1 MTATKDDFYH
11 VGLTDDEVRKSR
23 TEHGVNLLTPPKR
36 PSLWKLYLEKFE
48 DPVVR
53 VLLVAAFFHKGGV
66 AKTTSL
72 LNLAAGIARLHG
84 KKVCIIDADPQ
95 ANTTMAAFGEE
106 MASLP
111 QDVMLE
117 SVLQEIMQD
126 RPLELK
132 PLTWL
137 DRVDVLPA
145 SLDLAATEVIMNTT
159 PGREF
164 LFREIIRGLE
174 KKYDHILIDC
184 PPSLG
189 IITQNALMASD
200 FVIIPTDGNYFA
212 MKGIEKIHY
221 IIGLLRR
228 KLGAEVRILGY
239 FMTKYNAG
247 RKLDVDIRESLIET
261 LGESVFETT
270 IRNNVALGEAQ
281 YNARSIFDYA
291 PSSNGARDYRSLT
304 EEFLKRIRK
313 MNK

>member
-1 MTATKDDFYH
+1 MCKPQGRCGKDHFAAESGGRYRTVAREKGMYH
-11 VGLTDDEVRKSR
+11 RCGPAGEHDD
-23 TEHGVNLLTPPKR
+23 
-36 PSLWKLYLEKFE
+36 
-48 DPVVR
+48 
-53 VLLVAAFFHKGGV
+53 GGV
-66 AKTTSL
+66 RGG
-72 LNLAAGIARLHG
+72 NG
-84 KKVCIIDADPQ
+84 KSSPGCQ
-95 ANTTMAAFGEE
+95 
-106 MASLP
+106 L
-111 QDVMLE
+111 LE

-270 IRNNVALGEAQ
+270 
-281 YNARSIFDYA
+281 
-291 PSSNGARDYRSLT
+291 
-304 EEFLKRIRK
+304 KRGKGLPESDRGIS
-313 MNK
+313 

>member
-1 MTATKDDFYH
+1 MKTITTAC
-11 VGLTDDEVRKSR
+11 
-23 TEHGVNLLTPPKR
+23 VN
-36 PSLWKLYLEKFE
+36 
-48 DPVVR
+48 
-53 VLLVAAFFHKGGV
+53 HKGGV

-221 IIGLLRR
+221 IISLLRR

-270 IRNNVALGEAQ
+270 
-281 YNARSIFDYA
+281 
-291 PSSNGARDYRSLT
+291 
-304 EEFLKRIRK
+304 KRGKGLPESDRGIP
-313 MNK
+313 

>member
-1 MTATKDDFYH
+1 MKTITTAC
-11 VGLTDDEVRKSR
+11 
-23 TEHGVNLLTPPKR
+23 VN
-36 PSLWKLYLEKFE
+36 
-48 DPVVR
+48 
-53 VLLVAAFFHKGGV
+53 HKGGV

-137 DRVDVLPA
+137 D
-145 SLDLAATEVIMNTT
+145 
-159 PGREF
+159 REF

>member
-1 MTATKDDFYH
+1 MKTITTAC
-11 VGLTDDEVRKSR
+11 
-23 TEHGVNLLTPPKR
+23 VN
-36 PSLWKLYLEKFE
+36 
-48 DPVVR
+48 
-53 VLLVAAFFHKGGV
+53 HKGGV

-117 SVLQEIMQD
+117 S
-126 RPLELK
+126 
-132 PLTWL
+132 
-137 DRVDVLPA
+137 VLPA

-270 IRNNVALGEAQ
+270 IRNN
-281 YNARSIFDYA
+281 
-291 PSSNGARDYRSLT
+291 GARDYRSLT

>member
-1 MTATKDDFYH
+1 MKTITTAC
-11 VGLTDDEVRKSR
+11 
-23 TEHGVNLLTPPKR
+23 VN
-36 PSLWKLYLEKFE
+36 
-48 DPVVR
+48 
-53 VLLVAAFFHKGGV
+53 HKGGV

-117 SVLQEIMQD
+117 SVVQEIMQD
-126 RPLELK
+126 SPLELK
-132 PLTWL
+132 PLKWL
-137 DRVDVLPA
+137 DRDVLPA

-164 LFREIIRGLE
+164 LFREIIKGLE

-247 RKLDVDIRESLIET
+247 RKLDVDIRESLIGT

>member
-1 MTATKDDFYH
+1 MKTITTAC
-11 VGLTDDEVRKSR
+11 
-23 TEHGVNLLTPPKR
+23 VN
-36 PSLWKLYLEKFE
+36 
-48 DPVVR
+48 
-53 VLLVAAFFHKGGV
+53 HKGGV

-117 SVLQEIMQD
+117 SVVQEIMQD
-126 RPLELK
+126 SPLELK
-132 PLTWL
+132 PLKWL

-159 PGREF
+159 PGREC
-164 LFREIIRGLE
+164 LFREIIKGLE

-247 RKLDVDIRESLIET
+247 RKLDVDIRESLIGT

>member
-1 MTATKDDFYH
+1 MKTITTAC
-11 VGLTDDEVRKSR
+11 
-23 TEHGVNLLTPPKR
+23 VN
-36 PSLWKLYLEKFE
+36 
-48 DPVVR
+48 
-53 VLLVAAFFHKGGV
+53 HKGGV

-95 ANTTMAAFGEE
+95 ANTTM
-106 MASLP
+106 
-111 QDVMLE
+111 
-117 SVLQEIMQD
+117 
-126 RPLELK
+126 
-132 PLTWL
+132 
-137 DRVDVLPA
+137 
-145 SLDLAATEVIMNTT
+145 AATEVIMNTT

-221 IIGLLRR
+221 IISLLRR

-261 LGESVFETT
+261 LGASVFETT

>member
-1 MTATKDDFYH
+1 MKTITTAC
-11 VGLTDDEVRKSR
+11 
-23 TEHGVNLLTPPKR
+23 VN
-36 PSLWKLYLEKFE
+36 
-48 DPVVR
+48 
-53 VLLVAAFFHKGGV
+53 HKGGV

-84 KKVCIIDADPQ
+84 KKGCIIDAD
-95 ANTTMAAFGEE
+95 TTMAAFGEE

-291 PSSNGARDYRSLT
+291 PSSNGARDCHTLRGCVD
-304 EEFLKRIRK
+304 
-313 MNK
+313 

>member
-1 MTATKDDFYH
+1 MKTITTAC
-11 VGLTDDEVRKSR
+11 
-23 TEHGVNLLTPPKR
+23 VN
-36 PSLWKLYLEKFE
+36 
-48 DPVVR
+48 
-53 VLLVAAFFHKGGV
+53 HKGGV

-117 SVLQEIMQD
+117 SVVQEIMQD
-126 RPLELK
+126 SPLELK
-132 PLTWL
+132 PLKWL

-164 LFREIIRGLE
+164 LFREIIKGLE

-221 IIGLLRR
+221 
-228 KLGAEVRILGY
+228 K
-239 FMTKYNAG
+239 
-247 RKLDVDIRESLIET
+247 
-261 LGESVFETT
+261 
-270 IRNNVALGEAQ
+270 
-281 YNARSIFDYA
+281 
-291 PSSNGARDYRSLT
+291 
-304 EEFLKRIRK
+304 
-313 MNK
+313 

>member
-1 MTATKDDFYH
+1 MKTITTAC
-11 VGLTDDEVRKSR
+11 
-23 TEHGVNLLTPPKR
+23 VN
-36 PSLWKLYLEKFE
+36 
-48 DPVVR
+48 
-53 VLLVAAFFHKGGV
+53 HKGGV

-189 IITQNALMASD
+189 IITQNASD

>member
-1 MTATKDDFYH
+1 MKTITTAC
-11 VGLTDDEVRKSR
+11 
-23 TEHGVNLLTPPKR
+23 VN
-36 PSLWKLYLEKFE
+36 
-48 DPVVR
+48 
-53 VLLVAAFFHKGGV
+53 HKGGV

-126 RPLELK
+126 RHRELK
-132 PLTWL
+132 HLTWL

-221 IIGLLRR
+221 IISLLRR

>member
-1 MTATKDDFYH
+1 MCKPQGRCGKDHFAAESGGRYRTAARKEGMYHRCGPAGEHDD
-11 VGLTDDEVRKSR
+11 GGIRGGNGKSSPGCHAR
-23 TEHGVNLLTPPKR
+23 ECG
-36 PSLWKLYLEKFE
+36 
-48 DPVVR
+48 
-53 VLLVAAFFHKGGV
+53 
-66 AKTTSL
+66 
-72 LNLAAGIARLHG
+72 AG
-84 KKVCIIDADPQ
+84 
-95 ANTTMAAFGEE
+95 
-106 MASLP
+106 
-111 QDVMLE
+111 
-117 SVLQEIMQD
+117 IMQD
-126 RPLELK
+126 SPLELK
-132 PLTWL
+132 PLKWL

-164 LFREIIRGLE
+164 LFREIIKGLE

-247 RKLDVDIRESLIET
+247 RKLDVDIRESLIGT

>member
-1 MTATKDDFYH
+1 MCKPQGRCGKDHFAAESGGRYRTAARKEGMYHRCGPAGEHDD
-11 VGLTDDEVRKSR
+11 
-23 TEHGVNLLTPPKR
+23 
-36 PSLWKLYLEKFE
+36 
-48 DPVVR
+48 
-53 VLLVAAFFHKGGV
+53 GGIRGG
-66 AKTTSL
+66 
-72 LNLAAGIARLHG
+72 NG
-84 KKVCIIDADPQ
+84 
-95 ANTTMAAFGEE
+95 
-106 MASLP
+106 LP

-117 SVLQEIMQD
+117 SVVQEIMQD
-126 RPLELK
+126 SPLELK
-132 PLTWL
+132 PLKWL

-247 RKLDVDIRESLIET
+247 RKLDVDIRESLIGT

-270 IRNNVALGEAQ
+270 IRNNVALGLPESD
-281 YNARSIFDYA
+281 RGI
-291 PSSNGARDYRSLT
+291 P
-304 EEFLKRIRK
+304 
-313 MNK
+313 

>member
-1 MTATKDDFYH
+1 MKTITTAC
-11 VGLTDDEVRKSR
+11 
-23 TEHGVNLLTPPKR
+23 VN
-36 PSLWKLYLEKFE
+36 
-48 DPVVR
+48 
-53 VLLVAAFFHKGGV
+53 HKGGV

-106 MASLP
+106 MA
-111 QDVMLE
+111 

>member
-1 MTATKDDFYH
+1 MKTITTAC
-11 VGLTDDEVRKSR
+11 
-23 TEHGVNLLTPPKR
+23 VN
-36 PSLWKLYLEKFE
+36 
-48 DPVVR
+48 
-53 VLLVAAFFHKGGV
+53 HKGGV

-72 LNLAAGIARLHG
+72 LNLAAGIARLYA

-247 RKLDVDIRESLIET
+247 RKLDVDIRESLIGI

>member
-1 MTATKDDFYH
+1 MCKPQGRCGKDHF
-11 VGLTDDEVRKSR
+11 
-23 TEHGVNLLTPPKR
+23 
-36 PSLWKLYLEKFE
+36 
-48 DPVVR
+48 
-53 VLLVAAFFHKGGV
+53 AAEYGGR
-66 AKTTSL
+66 
-72 LNLAAGIARLHG
+72 IARYR

-111 QDVMLE
+111 QDVVLE

-159 PGREF
+159 GENLF
-164 LFREIIRGLE
+164 FREIIRGLE

-212 MKGIEKIHY
+212 MKESRRY
-221 IIGLLRR
+221 II
-228 KLGAEVRILGY
+228 
-239 FMTKYNAG
+239 
-247 RKLDVDIRESLIET
+247 
-261 LGESVFETT
+261 
-270 IRNNVALGEAQ
+270 
-281 YNARSIFDYA
+281 
-291 PSSNGARDYRSLT
+291 SSAC
-304 EEFLKRIRK
+304 
-313 MNK
+313 

>member
-1 MTATKDDFYH
+1 MKTITTAC
-11 VGLTDDEVRKSR
+11 
-23 TEHGVNLLTPPKR
+23 VN
-36 PSLWKLYLEKFE
+36 
-48 DPVVR
+48 
-53 VLLVAAFFHKGGV
+53 HKGGV

-117 SVLQEIMQD
+117 SVVQEIMQD
-126 RPLELK
+126 SPLELK
-132 PLTWL
+132 PLKWL

-164 LFREIIRGLE
+164 LFREIIKGLE

-304 EEFLKRIRK
+304 EEFLKKNQENEQIIKEKEYERIQIERDFPRK
-313 MNK
+313 YGGGRPHERKKNGGDTGKGV

>member
-1 MTATKDDFYH
+1 MKTITTAC
-11 VGLTDDEVRKSR
+11 
-23 TEHGVNLLTPPKR
+23 VN
-36 PSLWKLYLEKFE
+36 
-48 DPVVR
+48 
-53 VLLVAAFFHKGGV
+53 HKGGV

-106 MASLP
+106 RRLYMN
-111 QDVMLE
+111 VMLE

>member
-1 MTATKDDFYH
+1 MKTITTAC
-11 VGLTDDEVRKSR
+11 
-23 TEHGVNLLTPPKR
+23 VN
-36 PSLWKLYLEKFE
+36 
-48 DPVVR
+48 
-53 VLLVAAFFHKGGV
+53 HKGGV

-221 IIGLLRR
+221 IISLLRR

-270 IRNNVALGEAQ
+270 
-281 YNARSIFDYA
+281 
-291 PSSNGARDYRSLT
+291 
-304 EEFLKRIRK
+304 KRGK
-313 MNK
+313 GLPESD

>member
-1 MTATKDDFYH
+1 MKTITTAC
-11 VGLTDDEVRKSR
+11 
-23 TEHGVNLLTPPKR
+23 VN
-36 PSLWKLYLEKFE
+36 
-48 DPVVR
+48 
-53 VLLVAAFFHKGGV
+53 HKGGV

-84 KKVCIIDADPQ
+84 KKGCIIDADPQ

-221 IIGLLRR
+221 IISLLRR

-247 RKLDVDIRESLIET
+247 RKLDVDIRESLIGT

-270 IRNNVALGEAQ
+270 IRNNVALGLPESD
-281 YNARSIFDYA
+281 RGI
-291 PSSNGARDYRSLT
+291 P
-304 EEFLKRIRK
+304 
-313 MNK
+313 